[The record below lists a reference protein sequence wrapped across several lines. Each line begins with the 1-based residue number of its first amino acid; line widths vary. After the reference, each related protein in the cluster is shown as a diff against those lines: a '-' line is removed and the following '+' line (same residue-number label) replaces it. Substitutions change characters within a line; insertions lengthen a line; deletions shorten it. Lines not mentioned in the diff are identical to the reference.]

1 MSELGEQLARPLAER
16 YVIERKIGAGGM
28 ATVFLARDL
37 KHDRQVAIKI
47 LEPELAAV
55 MGVERF
61 LAEVSVTAH
70 LQHPNILP
78 LFDSGETPSG
88 GPFYVMPFVE
98 GETLRQRLD
107 REKQLPVDEAVRITT
122 AIAGAVDYAHR
133 HHVVHRDL
141 KPENVLFQEGQP
153 LVSDF
158 GIALAVSHAGGH
170 RITQTGL
177 SLGTPAYMS
186 PEQATG
192 DRAIDGRTDIYSL
205 GAMLYE
211 MLTGEP
217 PHTGSTA
224 QAIIARVLTETPRAV
239 RSVRPAVPAHVAA
252 TVERALEKLPAD
264 RWETAAAFCDALT
277 GTPTSGLAS
286 RPQTKTPGSYGLLAP
301 APLALA
307 VIALAAVIFGIV
319 EWRAANQ
326 SERRTIRFD
335 VPLSAG
341 SLEALSIAPAI
352 SPDGNRIAYT
362 EIGAAGQS
370 IISMRTLSDLTAR
383 ELPGT
388 EAGIQPTFSPDG
400 EWIAFFA
407 VGKLKKI
414 HVATGSIRTLASL
427 NLPEG
432 TDWAGNDEIV
442 VSVDNRLAAVAAAGG
457 APRWVTSLDTANGEQ
472 AQRGP
477 HVIAGGE
484 SVLFYSWRGS
494 IESSRIGIASL
505 ATGEARYLDIA
516 GTPVGV
522 ADGWLIYAMQGDAFF
537 AVPFDVRQARVTGAP
552 MRLADHVPIIGNGL
566 ARASLS
572 PSGSLVYSRGSSTS
586 ELVIVD
592 LQGKPQKV
600 LSTPKGYSF
609 PRFSPDGKR
618 IALTI
623 AASGSADVWVY
634 DIASNTL
641 SRVTHEGSR
650 NDRAEWTPDGKRLIY
665 SSVGKKN
672 LTALWMQNA
681 DLSGDAQLLEG
692 RKGDQVLEGIM
703 SPDNQ
708 TLVFR
713 STSPQYPHDIWYRR
727 LSGDTT
733 RRPFATGPSAEYAP
747 RFSPNGKW
755 LVYGSNRDGTSQVYV
770 EPFPPTGAH
779 YPLTDQGGIAP
790 LWAPDGRRIYYANAG
805 RIFSAVV
812 QLAPTFAVLSREVVF
827 SAPGY
832 NLASPVHAPWDI
844 APDGKHLLLLRP
856 TQANNGLVVV
866 HDWRNELRALARAAA
881 R

>member
-1 MSELGEQLARPLAER
+1 MSERGEQLAGPLAER

-37 KHDRQVAIKI
+37 KHDRQVALKI

-55 MGVERF
+55 LGVERF
-61 LAEVSVTAH
+61 LAEISVTAH

-88 GPFYVMPFVE
+88 GPFYVMPYVE
-98 GETLRQRLD
+98 GESLRQRLE

-122 AIAGAVDYAHR
+122 AIAAAVDYAHR
-133 HHVVHRDL
+133 HNIVHRDL

-192 DRAIDGRTDIYSL
+192 DRAIDGRTDVYSL

-224 QAIIARVLTETPRAV
+224 QAIIARVLTETPRSV
-239 RSVRPAVPAHVAA
+239 RSVRPAVPVHVAA
-252 TVERALEKLPAD
+252 AVERALEKLPAD

-277 GTPTSGLAS
+277 VTGTRGAALEPRKERQRWFGI
-286 RPQTKTPGSYGLLAP
+286 LAP
-301 APLALA
+301 VPWALG
-307 VIALAAVIFGIV
+307 VIAIGALIFGV
-319 EWRAANQ
+319 MEWRAANQ
-326 SERRTIRFD
+326 GERQTIRFE
-335 VPLSAG
+335 VPLKSG
-341 SLEALSIAPAI
+341 SLEAQSIAPAI
-352 SPDGNRIAYT
+352 SADGNRIAYT
-362 EIGAAGQS
+362 EIGASGQS
-370 IISMRTLSDLTAR
+370 IIATRTLNDLAAR

-388 EAGIQPTFSPDG
+388 DAGVQPTFSPDG
-400 EWIAFFA
+400 EWVAFFA

-414 HVATGSIRTLASL
+414 HLATGSLRTLATV

-432 TDWAGNDEIV
+432 TEWAGNDQISL
-442 VSVDNRLAAVAAAGG
+442 SVDSRLAIVPAAGG
-457 APRWVTSLDTANGEQ
+457 TPRSFTKLDTANGEQ

-477 HVIAGGE
+477 HVIPGSE

-505 ATGEARYLDIA
+505 RTGETRYVDIGGA
-516 GTPVGV
+516 PVGV
-522 ADGWLIYAMQGDAFF
+522 TDGWLIYSTQGDAFF
-537 AVPFDVRQARVTGAP
+537 AVPFDVERARATGSP
-552 MRLADHVPIIGNGL
+552 VRLSDHVPVFGNGL

-572 PSGSLVYSRGSSTS
+572 PSGSLVYARGTSTS
-586 ELVIVD
+586 ELVIAD
-592 LQGKPQKV
+592 LNGKPQSV
-600 LSTPKGYSF
+600 LGIPNGYTF

-618 IALTI
+618 IAVTI
-623 AASGSADVWVY
+623 ASAGSADVWVY
-634 DIASNTL
+634 DIASNTR

-665 SSVGKKN
+665 SSVGKRD
-672 LTALWMQNA
+672 LTALWIQNA

-692 RKGDQVLEGIM
+692 RKGEQVLEGVI

-713 STSPQYPHDIWYRR
+713 STSPEHPHDIWYRR
-727 LSGDTT
+727 LAG
-733 RRPFATGPSAEYAP
+733 
-747 RFSPNGKW
+747 
-755 LVYGSNRDGTSQVYV
+755 
-770 EPFPPTGAH
+770 EP
-779 YPLTDQGGIAP
+779 
-790 LWAPDGRRIYYANAG
+790 
-805 RIFSAVV
+805 
-812 QLAPTFAVLSREVVF
+812 
-827 SAPGY
+827 APGGEW
-832 NLASPVHAPWDI
+832 PHPRT
-844 APDGKHLLLLRP
+844 LLSSKC
-856 TQANNGLVVV
+856 A
-866 HDWRNELRALARAAA
+866 
-881 R
+881 

>member
-1 MSELGEQLARPLAER
+1 MSELGEQLARPLADR

-37 KHDRQVAIKI
+37 KHDRQVALKI

-61 LAEVSVTAH
+61 LAEINVTAH

-88 GPFYVMPFVE
+88 APFYVMPYVE
-98 GETLRQRLD
+98 GESLRQRLD

-192 DRAIDGRTDIYSL
+192 DRAIDGRTDVYSL
-205 GAMLYE
+205 GAILYE
-211 MLTGEP
+211 LLTGEP

-224 QAIIARVLTETPRAV
+224 QAIIARVLTEIPRAV
-239 RSVRPAVPAHVAA
+239 RAVRPAVPAHVAA
-252 TVERALEKLPAD
+252 AVERALEKLPAD

-277 GTPTSGLAS
+277 STTTRGAALQL
-286 RPQTKTPGSYGLLAP
+286 RKERQRWFGLLAP

-307 VIALAAVIFGIV
+307 VIAMAALIFGIL

-326 SERRTIRFD
+326 REAQTIRFE

-341 SLEALSIAPAI
+341 SLEALSVAPAI

-362 EIGAAGQS
+362 EIGAVGQS
-370 IISMRTLSDLTAR
+370 IISTRTLSDLTVR
-383 ELPGT
+383 ELAGT

-400 EWIAFFA
+400 EWVAFFA

-414 HVATGSIRTLASL
+414 HIATGSLRTLASL

-432 TDWAGNDEIV
+432 TDWAGNDQIV
-442 VSVDNRLAAVAAAGG
+442 VAVDNRLATVAAAGG
-457 APRWVTSLDTANGEQ
+457 SPRWFTRLDTANGEQ

-477 HVIAGGE
+477 RVLPDNE
-484 SVLFYSWRGS
+484 SVLFYSWRGNT
-494 IESSRIGIASL
+494 ESSKIGIASL
-505 ATGEARYLDIA
+505 TTGETRYLDIVGA
-516 GTPVGV
+516 PVGY
-522 ADGWLIYAMQGDAFF
+522 ADGWLIYATQGDAFF
-537 AVPFDVRQARVTGAP
+537 AVPFDVRRARTTGSP
-552 MRLADHVPIIGNGL
+552 VRLSDHVPVIGNGL

-572 PSGSLVYSRGSSTS
+572 SSGSLVYARGSSTS
-586 ELVIVD
+586 ELVIAD
-592 LQGKPQKV
+592 LQGKPQTV

-609 PRFSPDGKR
+609 PRFSPNGKR
-618 IALTI
+618 IAVTI
-623 AASGSADVWVY
+623 AAGGSADVWIY

-665 SSVGKKN
+665 SSVGRKEM
-672 LTALWMQNA
+672 TALWIQNA

-692 RKGDQVLEGIM
+692 RKGDQILEGII
-703 SPDNQ
+703 SSDNQ

-713 STSPQYPHDIWYRR
+713 STSPEHPHDIWYRR
-727 LSGDTT
+727 LIGDTT
-733 RRPFATGPSAEYAP
+733 RHPFATGPSTEYAP
-747 RFSPNGKW
+747 RLSPNGKW
-755 LVYGSNRDGTSQVYV
+755 LAYGSNRDGTSQVYV

-779 YPLTDQGGIAP
+779 YPVTDQGGVAP
-790 LWAPDGRRIYYANAG
+790 LWAPDGSRIYYANAG
-805 RIFSAVV
+805 RIFAAAV
-812 QLAPTFAVLSREVVF
+812 QLTPTFAVLSREVVF
-827 SAPGY
+827 AAPGY

-856 TQANNGLVVV
+856 LQANNGLVVV
-866 HDWRNELRALARAAA
+866 HDWRSELRALSRAAS